1 MVNEVAVEH
10 EAAKPQCK
18 ILTVACIVLMRSLL
32 RTPYNT
38 SCNDR
43 IQYLL
48 NDKLQKVPKNR
59 TIKKRVPRILLSG

>member
-10 EAAKPQCK
+10 EAAKPHCE
-18 ILTVACIVLMRSLL
+18 ILTAACIVLMQSLL

-59 TIKKRVPRILLSG
+59 TIKK